1 MDRQNR
7 MIGLVAVLIAV
18 VPVAT
23 TMGDPVGTAFTCP
36 GSLMEQ
42 GELVSRFATGPRGCG
57 GQKRSR
63 MARIVVSAQRMESA
77 VFGRTTRSASVLIDL
92 RREALSV
99 TMSAGPVKN
108 GVRCVLRSTP
118 DGATPDATALGT
130 SGEGEPALPD
140 RLIVAQILRPAR
152 VPRGSTDRASFE
164 DDS

>member
-1 MDRQNR
+1 M
-7 MIGLVAVLIAV
+7 
-18 VPVAT
+18 
-23 TMGDPVGTAFTCP
+23 
-36 GSLMEQ
+36 
-42 GELVSRFATGPRGCG
+42 
-57 GQKRSR
+57 
-63 MARIVVSAQRMESA
+63 
-77 VFGRTTRSASVLIDL
+77 DL

-152 VPRGSTDRASFE
+152 VPSGSTDRANFE
-164 DDS
+164 DDL